1 MEANVDYRT
10 IGTTDIKTSVLSLG
24 SYQTYSRMEYR
35 DVVDVIARAA
45 ELGINMFDVAHYRT
59 APHTEVVLARALR
72 DAGLKRQDVLI
83 MDKVWWYD
91 GDDPTLERQLDDLLY
106 RLDTDYVDVI
116 MCYGMRPG
124 RDDPAATARI
134 NAGFVTSG
142 KARAWGGLNWSAK
155 DLRIAHETC
164 TSEGLP
170 APQIL
175 QIKYNIARR
184 HIVEA
189 EDYTRLRAETGIS
202 IHASDSLEGGILAG
216 NLVRER
222 VLGRDPGGIR
232 EQIIA
237 LVPRLREVAARF
249 DCTMAQLAIAFCI
262 ANPQTASLLFGASRI
277 SQLED
282 NVGAVEVARRH
293 GAAIREA
300 LADFGIEGHAF
311 DLPPNHATPLT
322 VD

>member
-1 MEANVDYRT
+1 VQYRQ
-10 IGTTDIKTSVLSLG
+10 IGTSDLKTSVLSLG

-35 DVVDVIARAA
+35 DVVNLVRRAA
-45 ELGINMFDVAHYRT
+45 ELGINLFDVAHYRT

-72 DAGLKRQDVLI
+72 DAGLKRDQIMI

-91 GDDPTLERQLDDLLY
+91 NDEPTLEHQLDELLF
-106 RLDTDYVDVI
+106 RLDTDYLDVI

-124 RDDPAATARI
+124 RDDPAATARL

-164 TSEGLP
+164 VAEGLP
-170 APQIL
+170 TPQIVQL
-175 QIKYNIARR
+175 KYNIARR
-184 HIVEA
+184 HIVES
-189 EDYTRLRAETGIS
+189 EEYTQLRAETGIS

-216 NLVRER
+216 SLVRER
-222 VLGRDPGGIR
+222 VLGRDPGNVR
-232 EQIIA
+232 EEIIA
-237 LVPRLREVAARF
+237 LVPKLREVAEGF
-249 DCTMAQLAIAFCI
+249 GCSMAQLAIAFCI

-277 SQLED
+277 GQLED
-282 NVGAVEVARRH
+282 NVGAVALVEKHGEAIVA
-293 GAAIREA
+293 A
-300 LADFGIEGHAF
+300 LAGFGVAGHEF

-322 VD
+322 RD

>member
-1 MEANVDYRT
+1 MQYRQ
-10 IGTTDIKTSVLSLG
+10 IGTSDIKTSIVSLG

-35 DVVDVIARAA
+35 DVVNLVRRAA
-45 ELGINMFDVAHYRT
+45 DLGINMFDVAHYRT
-59 APHTEVVLARALR
+59 APHTEVVLSRALR
-72 DAGLKRQDVLI
+72 DAGLKRDEIMI

-91 GDDPTLERQLDDLLY
+91 GDDPTLAHQLDELLF
-106 RLDTDYVDVI
+106 RLDTDYLDVI

-124 RDDPAATARI
+124 RDDPAETARI

-155 DLRIAHETC
+155 DLRIAYETC
-164 TSEGLP
+164 KAEGLP
-170 APQIL
+170 TPQIVQL
-175 QIKYNIARR
+175 KYNIARR

-189 EDYTRLRAETGIS
+189 EDYTALRAETGIS

-222 VLGRDPGGIR
+222 VLGRDPGNVR
-232 EQIIA
+232 EEIID
-237 LVPRLREVAARF
+237 LVPRLAEVAKSF
-249 DCTMAQLAIAFCI
+249 DCSMAQLAIAFCI

-282 NVGAVEVARRH
+282 NVGAVAVAERH
-293 GAAIREA
+293 GQAIRTA
-300 LADFGIEGHAF
+300 LADFGVAGHAF

-322 VD
+322 TS

>member
-1 MEANVDYRT
+1 MQYRQ
-10 IGTTDIKTSVLSLG
+10 IGTSDLKTSVLSLG

-35 DVVDVIARAA
+35 DVVNLVRRAA
-45 ELGINMFDVAHYRT
+45 ELGINLFDVAHYRT

-72 DAGLKRQDVLI
+72 DAGLKRDQIMI

-91 GDDPTLERQLDDLLY
+91 NDEPTLEHQLDELLF
-106 RLDTDYVDVI
+106 RLDTDYLDVI

-124 RDDPAATARI
+124 RDDPAATARL

-164 TSEGLP
+164 VAEGLP
-170 APQIL
+170 TPEIVQL
-175 QIKYNIARR
+175 KYNIARR
-184 HIVEA
+184 HIVES
-189 EDYTRLRAETGIS
+189 EEYTKLRAETGIS

-216 NLVRER
+216 SLVRER
-222 VLGRDPGGIR
+222 VLGRDPGNVR
-232 EQIIA
+232 EEIIA
-237 LVPRLREVAARF
+237 LVPKLREVAEGF
-249 DCTMAQLAIAFCI
+249 GCSMAQLAIAFCI

-277 SQLED
+277 GQLED
-282 NVGAVEVARRH
+282 NVGAVALVEKHGEAIVA
-293 GAAIREA
+293 A
-300 LADFGIEGHAF
+300 LAGFGVAGHEF

-322 VD
+322 RD

>member
-1 MEANVDYRT
+1 MQYRQ
-10 IGTTDIKTSVLSLG
+10 IGKSDLKTSVLSLG

-35 DVVDVIARAA
+35 DVVNLVRRAA
-45 ELGINMFDVAHYRT
+45 ELGINLFDVAHYRT

-72 DAGLKRQDVLI
+72 DAGLKRDQIMI

-91 GDDPTLERQLDDLLY
+91 NDEPTLEHQLDELLF
-106 RLDTDYVDVI
+106 RLDTDYLDVI

-124 RDDPAATARI
+124 RDDPAATARL

-164 TSEGLP
+164 IAEGLP
-170 APQIL
+170 TPEIVQL
-175 QIKYNIARR
+175 KYNIARR
-184 HIVEA
+184 HIVESQ
-189 EDYTRLRAETGIS
+189 EYTQLRAETGIS

-216 NLVRER
+216 SLVRER
-222 VLGRDPGGIR
+222 VLGRDPGNVR
-232 EQIIA
+232 EEIIA
-237 LVPRLREVAARF
+237 LVPRLREVAESF
-249 DCTMAQLAIAFCI
+249 GCSMAQLAIAFAI

-277 SQLED
+277 AQLED
-282 NVGAVEVARRH
+282 NVGAVELAEKH
-293 GAAIREA
+293 GDAIIAA
-300 LADFGIEGHAF
+300 LADFGVSGHEF

-322 VD
+322 KD

>member
-1 MEANVDYRT
+1 MDYRT
-10 IGTTDIKTSVLSLG
+10 IGTTDIKTSILSLG

-35 DVVDVIARAA
+35 DVVDLIRRAS
-45 ELGINMFDVAHYRT
+45 ELGINLFDVAHYRT
-59 APHTEVVLARALR
+59 APHTEVILARALR
-72 DAGLKRQDVLI
+72 DAGLKREDVLI

-91 GDDPTLERQLDDLLY
+91 HDEPTLERQLDEMLY

-124 RDDPAATARI
+124 RDDPAETARI

-142 KARAWGGLNWSAK
+142 KARAWGGLNWSAR

-164 TSEGLP
+164 VAEGLP
-170 APQIL
+170 APQIV

-189 EDYTRLRAETGIS
+189 DDYTRLRAETGIS

-222 VLGRDPGGIR
+222 KLGRDPGNVR
-232 EQIIA
+232 QEIIA
-237 LVPRLREVAARF
+237 LVPRLQEVADSF
-249 DCTMAQLAIAFCI
+249 GCTMAQLAIAFCI
-262 ANPQTASLLFGASRI
+262 ANPQTASLLFGASRV

-282 NVGAVEVARRH
+282 NVGAVDVARKH
-293 GAAIREA
+293 GVAIREA
-300 LADFGIEGHAF
+300 LADFGVEGHAF

-322 VD
+322 LD

>member
-1 MEANVDYRT
+1 MDYRP
-10 IGTTDIKTSVLSLG
+10 IGTTDIKTSILSLG

-35 DVVDVIARAA
+35 DVVNLIARAS

-72 DAGLKRQDVLI
+72 DAGLKREDVLI

-124 RDDPAATARI
+124 RDDPAQTARI

-164 TSEGLP
+164 TAEGLP
-170 APQIL
+170 TPQIV

-232 EQIIA
+232 EEIIS
-237 LVPRLREVAARF
+237 LVPRLRAVADRF
-249 DCTMAQLAIAFCI
+249 GCSMAQMAIAFCI

-282 NVGAVEVARRH
+282 NVGAVALAREH
-293 GAAIREA
+293 GLAIREA
-300 LADFGIEGHAF
+300 LADFGVAGHQF